1 MAGTTKNNARSQY
14 VADTT
19 SDLFIR
25 DVSSFPDLVKRTDF
39 PLFTSIKMGKPLD
52 QPKLKLEWG
61 IRHIPPINDTVTEA
75 LDNNPAT
82 VTLTPATIGYYQVNH
97 VLLFPSGEKAWV
109 TAVGSTTL
117 TIVRASFG
125 TSIDTLAD
133 NAGIRI
139 IGIAT
144 KENAE
149 SPLGT
154 YTQGEIDYNYYQ
166 IFDKMIQLSNRAR
179 HTPTYEVKGDQMKA
193 ELQMIME
200 IEMPQYMEQT
210 LLWGTR
216 SLGSTTVPSSMGG
229 VFQSTYNGNNVD
241 MNGDILTEYYF
252 LNGLQQAY
260 NQVGA
265 ARVGKTI
272 MSHPFYKQV
281 AANWHK
287 DMRRMTSDEKTI
299 DHRIERFATDFGTV
313 EWMMNHHMTAVNDP
327 TLPDGRMLVADMD
340 DYSLLPYTSD
350 SNWAIYAVYEGGW
363 YSRRAVRA
371 DLTLKAPNPEKRV
384 AYFDLDTTAANYPNF
399 VNP

>member
-1 MAGTTKNNARSQY
+1 MAATVNNNARSQY

-25 DVSSFPDLVKRTDF
+25 DVSFFPELVKRTDY
-39 PLFTSIKMGKPLD
+39 PLFKSISMGKPLE

-61 IRHIPPINDTVTEA
+61 IRHLPPINDTVTEA
-75 LDNNPAT
+75 IDDSAT
-82 VTLTPATIGYYQVNH
+82 TLTPANIDYYQVNH
-97 VLLFPSGEKAWV
+97 VLLFPSGEKVWV
-109 TAVGSTTL
+109 TAVGASTL

-125 TSIDTLAD
+125 SSAAALAD

-154 YTQGEIDYNYYQ
+154 YTQGEIDYNYFQ

-179 HTPTYEVKGDQMKA
+179 HTPTYEVKGDQMKH

-229 VFQSTYNGNNVD
+229 IFQSSFNSNNVD
-241 MNGDILTEYYF
+241 LNGEILTEYYF
-252 LNGLQQAY
+252 LNGLQAAY

-265 ARVGKTI
+265 AKVGKTI

-287 DMRRMTSDEKTI
+287 DMRRLESNEKTI
-299 DHRIERFATDFGTV
+299 DMRVERFATDFGTV
-313 EWMMNHHMTAVNDP
+313 EWMMNHHMVSVNDP
-327 TLPDGRMLVADMD
+327 TLADGRLWVGDFD
-340 DYSLLPYTSD
+340 DLKLRPYASD

-371 DLTLKAPNPEKRV
+371 DLTLEAPNPEKRV
-384 AYFDLDTTAANYPNF
+384 AYVDLSATAGDYPNF
-399 VNP
+399 TD